1 MEKLSIPNIVL
12 TQSETSDTF
21 EIYSKDSLKDY
32 KASFRITNSDG
43 TPLKTKELSHTKEIK
58 NQDSIFNDN
67 LVYTLTGKEFE
78 IINGINEYKTTEP
91 VFNHKIRLDKIEK
104 ETLSEK
110 LTLKGKV
117 FDESYID
124 TVKKKSEVSPEE
136 EKYVVKGSEE
146 GSDSETTVILHKLV
160 ETGVANVEVTI
171 TFTSTE
177 KEISRSVKAVTSSDG
192 TFSAE
197 LYLGNTIK
205 QEAGQGFVFVI
216 PEDITS
222 ALDKGRY
229 MLTVTVS
236 KTNSLDEV
244 VFCKEIIQTKLDI
257 NEKL

>member
-1 MEKLSIPNIVL
+1 MKKQSIAN
-12 TQSETSDTF
+12 
-21 EIYSKDSLKDY
+21 
-32 KASFRITNSDG
+32 R
-43 TPLKTKELSHTKEIK
+43 KT
-58 NQDSIFNDN
+58 
-67 LVYTLTGKEFE
+67 
-78 IINGINEYKTTEP
+78 
-91 VFNHKIRLDKIEK
+91 LDKIEK
-104 ETLSEK
+104 EALSEK

-171 TFTSTE
+171 TFTSTD
-177 KEISRSVKAVTSSDG
+177 KEISRSVKAVTTSDG

-197 LYLGNTIK
+197 LYLGDTIK

-229 MLTVTVS
+229 MLTITVS
-236 KTNSLDEV
+236 KTNNLDEV